1 MSGQY
6 KLLATQLIEMKLKI
20 IISIA
25 SLTYLFSCVGTMKV
39 FTDFDPDYSL
49 KNFKT
54 FGWSDSKQLEV
65 KGNPL
70 YYNELND
77 KRIKKEV
84 ELQMT
89 GKGYQL
95 AATNPGLIMHYHF
108 VLENRQVINPD
119 PFGDYGSYWLNRN
132 VNGYEFREG
141 TLIIDLMDPKTN
153 NLVWRGWAVGF
164 LDEERPDQMG
174 KQIKHAIQ
182 NIFAKF

>member
-1 MSGQY
+1 
-6 KLLATQLIEMKLKI
+6 MKLKVI
-20 IISIA
+20 VSGIGITP
-25 SLTYLFSCVGTMKV
+25 LTYLFSCVGATKV
-39 FTDFDPDYSL
+39 FTDFDPDYSI

-54 FGWSDSKQLEV
+54 FGWTDSKQLEA

-95 AATNPGLIMHYHF
+95 AAKSPGLI
-108 VLENRQVINPD
+108 
-119 PFGDYGSYWLNRN
+119 
-132 VNGYEFREG
+132 
-141 TLIIDLMDPKTN
+141 MDPKTN

-164 LDEERPDQMG
+164 LDEERPDQTG
-174 KQIKHAIQ
+174 KQIKRAIQ